1 MAEII
6 GITVKAGTWIGSISL
21 DASLS
26 EVHSM
31 SGEATSHPV
40 ETGSN
45 ISDHF
50 HTNPRTVQIQGFI
63 TNHPVIVPGS
73 QAVGVREVE
82 KEFQWEAMPDIPII
96 QVGGPGVLG
105 MVSGAI
111 ATAVGANIHTST
123 AKGFEPAFDR
133 VQDVLQEL
141 KEIFKEGRV
150 IDIVTTLQIYYN
162 MILESI
168 EINRD
173 VNSVNTLLFNATAKE
188 IAIVETSLVPA
199 PPVPKVERGK
209 EEKQRAKKP
218 ATPASEAASQAG
230 TEVGESFLYGVIG

>member
-1 MAEII
+1 MAEIV
-6 GITVKAGTWIGSISL
+6 GLTVKAGTWIGSVSL

-50 HTNPRTVQIQGFI
+50 HTNPRTVRIRGFV
-63 TNHPVIVPGS
+63 TNHPIVVPGS
-73 QAVGVREVE
+73 QAAGVREVQ
-82 KEFQWEAMPDIPII
+82 KEFEWEAMPDLPLI
-96 QVGGPGVLG
+96 QAGGPGVLG
-105 MVSGAI
+105 AVTGAI
-111 ATAVGANIHTST
+111 VSAVGANIHTGT
-123 AKGFEPAFDR
+123 AKGFEPPFDR
-133 VQDVLQEL
+133 VQDVLAEL
-141 KEIFKEGRV
+141 KEIFKKGRV

-162 MILESI
+162 MILESV
-168 EINRD
+168 EISRD
-173 VNSVNTLLFNATAKE
+173 KESVNTLVFDATAKE

-199 PPVPKVERGK
+199 PPVPKNERGK

-218 ATPASEAASQAG
+218 ATPASEAASGAG
-230 TEVGESFLYGVIG
+230 SEVAESFLYGLTG